1 MISRELP
8 SLRHHFADARR
19 PHEGKER
26 LLIDNLF
33 QLFHRRKK
41 KGEKKRRGAL
51 GRNLPVRAER
61 EREKERVRKVTD
73 HMQPVAHM
81 MSWKRWG
88 NGTGKKRERER
99 ERNPSFT
106 ILLSTPP

>member
-41 KGEKKRRGAL
+41 KRREKKKRR
-51 GRNLPVRAER
+51 P
-61 EREKERVRKVTD
+61 REK
-73 HMQPVAHM
+73 PPCA
-81 MSWKRWG
+81 G
-88 NGTGKKRERER
+88 RERER
-99 ERNPSFT
+99 KRE
-106 ILLSTPP
+106 

>member
-1 MISRELP
+1 
-8 SLRHHFADARR
+8 
-19 PHEGKER
+19 
-26 LLIDNLF
+26 
-33 QLFHRRKK
+33 
-41 KGEKKRRGAL
+41 
-51 GRNLPVRAER
+51 
-61 EREKERVRKVTD
+61 
-73 HMQPVAHM
+73 